1 MKSRKNQCQGMAKN
15 SGMNA
20 DRLKRNNST
29 KSVQKER
36 ITIIDE
42 EKMETKSTR
51 NIRKSKAPMD
61 MGET

>member
-1 MKSRKNQCQGMAKN
+1 MAKN